1 MKTAISLPD
10 EVFESADLLAGKLK
24 VSRSKLYSMA
34 LEKFIRDNQKDD
46 VTNRIN
52 EYIDKYGQPIDPIF
66 LNAGLADFRE
76 ATKND
81 SW

>member
-10 EVFESADLLAGKLK
+10 EVFESANLLAGKMRIT
-24 VSRSKLYSMA
+24 RSKLYSMA

-46 VTNRIN
+46 ITSKIN
-52 EYIDKYGQPIDPIF
+52 DYIDKYGQPIDPEF
-66 LNAGLADFRE
+66 LNAGLKDFRE